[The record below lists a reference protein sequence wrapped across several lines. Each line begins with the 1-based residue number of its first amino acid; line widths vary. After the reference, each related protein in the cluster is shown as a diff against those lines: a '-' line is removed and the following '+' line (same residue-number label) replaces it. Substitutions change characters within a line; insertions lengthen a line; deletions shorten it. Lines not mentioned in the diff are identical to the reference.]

1 MFDSMK
7 LARPQQPPPH
17 PAAAEHAH
25 TYCGPERRTG
35 RAWLAASLDEV
46 DFGMLL
52 LTDTD
57 HVVHANHAARIELDG
72 EHPLQ
77 MFGQVLRARHSH
89 DVPALHGAL
98 HNAAHRALRKLVTLG
113 EGARRVS
120 VSVVPIGDA
129 QRPGDGAT
137 LLMMSKRKTC
147 ESLAVQGYAR
157 SHGLT
162 GAETRVLMLLC
173 QGMPPACVA
182 TELGVGIATV
192 RTQIGSIRLKTGTDS
207 IRALVQQVLELPP
220 LMSVLRLALPCHA
233 LAESAD
239 ARLAVMA

>member
-1 MFDSMK
+1 MFGSMNFTP
-7 LARPQQPPPH
+7 APH
-17 PAAAEHAH
+17 LAAAAQAL
-25 TYCGPERRTG
+25 TYSGPERRTG
-35 RAWLAASLDEV
+35 RAWLAATLDEV

-129 QRPGDGAT
+129 QRPGEGAT
-137 LLMMSKRKTC
+137 LLMMSKRQTC
-147 ESLAVQGYAR
+147 ESLSVQGYAR

-162 GAETRVLMLLC
+162 GAETRVLMLLY
-173 QGMPPACVA
+173 QGVPPAVVA

-192 RTQIGSIRLKTGTDS
+192 RTQIGSIRLKTCTES
-207 IRALVQQVLELPP
+207 IRALVQQVAVLPP
-220 LMSVLRLALPCHA
+220 LMGVLRQAMPHPA
-233 LAESAD
+233 AAHPRD
-239 ARLAVMA
+239 AHMAVG

>member
-1 MFDSMK
+1 MFGS
-7 LARPQQPPPH
+7 LNLTRPQQPASH
-17 PAAAEHAH
+17 LAAAAPALS
-25 TYCGPERRTG
+25 YNGPERRTG
-35 RAWLAASLDEV
+35 RAWLAATLDEV

-89 DVPALHGAL
+89 DVPALHDAL

-137 LLMMSKRKTC
+137 LLMMSKRQTC
-147 ESLAVQGYAR
+147 ESLSVQGYAR

-173 QGMPPACVA
+173 LGYAPADVA
-182 TELGVGIATV
+182 AKLGVGIATV
-192 RTQIGSIRLKTGTDS
+192 RTQIGSIQLKTSTDS
-207 IRALVQQVLELPP
+207 IRALVQQVAGLPP
-220 LMSVLRLALPCHA
+220 LMSVLRQALPRHA
-233 LAESAD
+233 AAD
-239 ARLAVMA
+239 FSDAPMAMG

>member
-1 MFDSMK
+1 MFGSMNFTPAPR
-7 LARPQQPPPH
+7 LAAVAQ
-17 PAAAEHAH
+17 AL
-25 TYCGPERRTG
+25 TYSGPERRTG
-35 RAWLAASLDEV
+35 RAWLAATLDEV

-77 MFGQVLRARHSH
+77 LFGQVLRARHSH
-89 DVPALHGAL
+89 DVPALHSAL
-98 HNAAHRALRKLVTLG
+98 HNAAQRALRKLVTLG

-129 QRPGDGAT
+129 QHPGDGAT
-137 LLMMSKRKTC
+137 LLMMSKRQTC
-147 ESLAVQGYAR
+147 ESLSVQGYAR

-173 QGMPPACVA
+173 QGHAPADVA
-182 TELGVGIATV
+182 AQLGVGIATV
-192 RTQIGSIRLKTGTDS
+192 RTQIGSTRLKTGTES
-207 IRALVQQVLELPP
+207 IRALVQQVAGLPP
-220 LMSVLRLALPCHA
+220 LMSVLRQAMPRHAPADTSGAHMALG
-233 LAESAD
+233 
-239 ARLAVMA
+239 

>member
-1 MFDSMK
+1 MFDAMNFTSSD
-7 LARPQQPPPH
+7 PPPAY
-17 PAAAEHAH
+17 PAAAARAR
-25 TYCGPERRTG
+25 TYSGPERRTG
-35 RAWLAASLDEV
+35 RAWLAATLDEV

-77 MFGQVLRARHSH
+77 MVGQVLRARHSH
-89 DVPALHGAL
+89 DVQALHGAL

-120 VSVVPIGDA
+120 VSVVPIGDT

-137 LLMMSKRKTC
+137 LLMMSKRQTC
-147 ESLAVQGYAR
+147 ESLSVQGYAR

-173 QGMPPACVA
+173 QGLPPAMVA

-192 RTQIGSIRLKTGTDS
+192 RTQIGSIRLKTATDS
-207 IRALVQQVLELPP
+207 IRALVQQVAGLPP
-220 LMSVLRLALPCHA
+220 LMSVLRQALPRHA
-233 LAESAD
+233 AAD
-239 ARLAVMA
+239 FSDAHMAMG

>member
-1 MFDSMK
+1 MFESMNLK
-7 LARPQQPPPH
+7 QQQQPQ
-17 PAAAEHAH
+17 AH
-25 TYCGPERRTG
+25 SYSGPERRTG
-35 RAWLAASLDEV
+35 RAWLAATLDEV

-77 MFGQVLRARHSH
+77 LFGQVLRARHSH

-129 QRPGDGAT
+129 QHPGDGAT

-173 QGMPPACVA
+173 QGLPPACVA
-182 TELGVGIATV
+182 SDLGVGIATV
-192 RTQIGSIRLKTGTDS
+192 RTQIGSIRAKTGATS
-207 IRALVQQVLELPP
+207 IRELVRQVAVLPP
-220 LMSVLRLALPCHA
+220 LVGALRSPLAAFGALRA
-233 LAESAD
+233 LAS
-239 ARLAVMA
+239 